1 MHTPLLS
8 LAFRTAPAGMF
19 RQPRPAQVRILS
31 PGGASRR
38 VRPAGAA
45 RGSVDRYVCARWVD
59 EACIGAIVV
68 SALYF
73 VPVLIPLLI
82 G

>member
-1 MHTPLLS
+1 MNTPMP
-8 LAFRTAPAGMF
+8 LAFRTVPASMF
-19 RQPRPAQVRILS
+19 RQPRPVQVRILS
-31 PGGASRR
+31 PGGAPKR
-38 VRPAGAA
+38 VRPAGAS

-68 SALYF
+68 AVLYF
-73 VPVLIPLLI
+73 VPVLMPLLI